1 MSADVADIEQIVAA
15 AYRPYIARIGR
26 PPAPMTADY
35 AALVAAGAADVLL
48 DDTPAGV
55 LVTVAEPDHLLIEN
69 VAVAP
74 WAQGRGHGR
83 RLLDY
88 AEQRARSHGLTE
100 LRLYTNALMTENLAL
115 YPRLGYRETG
125 RHTDNGF
132 DRVYFTKALT
142 G

>member
-1 MSADVADIEQIVAA
+1 MSADVGDIEQIVAA

-83 RLLDY
+83 RLLYY
-88 AEQRARSHGLTE
+88 AEHRARSHGLTE

>member
-1 MSADVADIEQIVAA
+1 VSADVADIEQIVAA